1 MDLDQRPEL
10 QCGTIEFEVP
20 EIYWTRHPA
29 SLRVLFAIDVSFSAV
44 NSGVLESFCQVL
56 SNTLFSEEAFP
67 KGTQVG
73 IITFDTAVHFY
84 NLSVSIYMDGFSLS
98 SRICM
103 YAHMYHEPGEEMFFC
118 GIFFFV
124 S

>member
-56 SNTLFSEEAFP
+56 SNTLFSDETFP

-84 NLSVSIYMDGFSLS
+84 NLSVSVYIYIYVCMGVFFS
-98 SRICM
+98 
-103 YAHMYHEPGEEMFFC
+103 PF
-118 GIFFFV
+118 
-124 S
+124 